1 MPLIHILTETIDPT
15 MDESLID
22 THRTVDVSTARYYA
36 LKTAGAVLKK
46 LYQWRP
52 HLKGGATV
60 TATYYEGS
68 DTTGK
73 VLAKYWD

>member
-1 MPLIHILTETIDPT
+1 MKYKCPHKVVK
-15 MDESLID
+15 M
-22 THRTVDVSTARYYA
+22 
-36 LKTAGAVLKK
+36 TAGAVLKK